1 MSLEKTHAIIEIDSS
16 QRTKGTIDDF
26 EVILNHPIYLNK
38 DRQYFVRIEG
48 IRFPTSFY
56 IIDSNYNTL
65 RITTNTGD
73 ASPYTFDITIDEGNY
88 TITELLVELKTL
100 LDAASLLGGGFD
112 NVWTLNI
119 NDKTGKVTISTNTTD
134 FKIVGANSL
143 LNRPLG
149 FEPNTDYT
157 SGVDR
162 ILTSANH
169 INMST
174 KRYIKINSDIT
185 SNNHYSKEFIEP
197 IGCIVPITEARSTIQ
212 YYANDNGYKVKMAN
226 KHNIKHLSFN
236 IRDGNNNKVDTNG
249 VEWNAEL
256 VIYEFRS

>member
-26 EVILNHPIYLNK
+26 EVILNHPIYLNR

-56 IIDSNYNTL
+56 NIDSNYNTL
-65 RITTNTGD
+65 RITEDPAG
-73 ASPYTFDITIDEGNY
+73 SPSTFNITIDEGNY
-88 TITELLVELKTL
+88 TITELLLELKSA
-100 LDAASLLGGGFD
+100 LDDGTGKS
-112 NVWTLNI
+112 NEWTLSI
-119 NDKTGKVTISTNTTD
+119 NDKTGKVSISADTTT
-134 FKIVGANSL
+134 FKIIGSNSL

-149 FEPNTDYT
+149 FEPDTDYT
-157 SGVDR
+157 SGGLVDSLYTL
-162 ILTSANH
+162 ISVNH